1 MARKLADIIGSRP
14 ASPDPDADIDSDDL
28 TAQRRLFENQR
39 YREDTSHRKW
49 LAVWTVVVVTI
60 WLMAVLYILLM
71 NKKNIGLGDTVLVA
85 LLGTTTLNVLGL
97 SYIVL
102 RGHFNVVEKTG

>member
-14 ASPDPDADIDSDDL
+14 ASPDPETDIDSDDL
-28 TAQRRLFENQR
+28 TVQRRLFENQR

-49 LAVWTVVVVTI
+49 LAVWTAVIVTL
-60 WLMAVLYILLM
+60 WLIAVLFILLM
-71 NKKNIGLGDTVLVA
+71 NKSIIGLGDTVLVA

-102 RGHFNVVEKTG
+102 RGHFNIVERTG

>member
-1 MARKLADIIGSRP
+1 VPKNLADIIRARP
-14 ASPDPDADIDSDDL
+14 ARTEHDVDIDSDDL

-49 LAVWTVVVVTI
+49 LAVWSAVVVTI
-60 WLMAVLYILLM
+60 WLVAVLYILLM
-71 NKKNIGLGDTVLVA
+71 NKRNIGLGDTVLVA

-102 RGHFNVVEKTG
+102 RGHFTVAERA

>member
-1 MARKLADIIGSRP
+1 VSRNLADIIRARP
-14 ASPDPDADIDSDDL
+14 ARPEHDVDIDSDDL
-28 TAQRRLFENQR
+28 TAQRKLFENQR

-49 LAVWTVVVVTI
+49 LAVWTALVVTA
-60 WLMAVLYILLM
+60 WLLAVLYILLM
-71 NKKNIGLGDTVLVA
+71 NKKSIGLGDTVLVA

-102 RGHFNVVEKTG
+102 RGHFPVAER

>member
-1 MARKLADIIGSRP
+1 MARKLTDIIQARS
-14 ASPDPDADIDSDDL
+14 ASSERDVDIDSDDL
-28 TAQRRLFENQR
+28 TTQRRQFENQR

-49 LAVWTVVVVTI
+49 LAAWTVLVVTV
-60 WLMAVLYILLM
+60 WLVAVLYILLM
-71 NKKNIGLGDTVLVA
+71 NKKFIGLGDTVLVA

-102 RGHFNVVEKTG
+102 RGHFTVTER